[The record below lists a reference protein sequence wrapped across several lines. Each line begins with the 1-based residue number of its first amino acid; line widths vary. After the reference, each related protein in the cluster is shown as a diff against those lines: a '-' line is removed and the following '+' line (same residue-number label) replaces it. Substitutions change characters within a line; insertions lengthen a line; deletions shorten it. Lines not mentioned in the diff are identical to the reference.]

1 MSANN
6 RDLYCELREKL
17 DKLDFAKLPPDIKKN
32 SWVVLNSIPHV
43 INTEFYEKLHA
54 SLVKIKFDS
63 LSPRIRIHIWQILLD
78 LEAVFLDREG
88 KKDL

>member
-6 RDLYCELREKL
+6 RDLYGELREKL

-32 SWVVLNSIPHV
+32 SDFVLTSFPHV
-43 INTEFYEKLHA
+43 INTEIYEKLHA

-78 LEAVFLDREG
+78 LEAVLLDREG